1 MMIWLNGDENNGSH
15 RGDDADIGDDD
26 DEGSPISRDV
36 QGVCDGA
43 KHLKEKRFP
52 VQGNAAKCQKIGN
65 LMICLVSIM

>member
-1 MMIWLNGDENNGSH
+1 MMIITWLDNQGGRH
-15 RGDDADIGDDD
+15 LGDDADIGD

-52 VQGNAAKCQKIGN
+52 VQGNAAKCQGIGN
-65 LMICLVSIM
+65 LMICLVSIIQM

>member
-1 MMIWLNGDENNGSH
+1 MVMQDHRGH
-15 RGDDADIGDDD
+15 RGDDADIGD

-52 VQGNAAKCQKIGN
+52 VQ
-65 LMICLVSIM
+65 